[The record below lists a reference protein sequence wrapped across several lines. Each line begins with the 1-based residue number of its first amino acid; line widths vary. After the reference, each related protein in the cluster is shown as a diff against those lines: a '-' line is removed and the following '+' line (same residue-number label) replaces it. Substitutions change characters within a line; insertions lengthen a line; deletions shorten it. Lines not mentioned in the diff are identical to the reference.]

1 METGAGPLSQLK
13 KVGSRASTAPGEWVS
28 REQLSELT
36 GAELVFFPFLVPS
49 TAPGS

>member
-1 METGAGPLSQLK
+1 MSA
-13 KVGSRASTAPGEWVS
+13 APGEWVS

-36 GAELVFFPFLVPS
+36 DVELVFFPFLVPS